1 MSPRGGAMRAIS
13 IIGYKKSGKTKLS
26 ELILAEWEKASIH
39 SDYLKFS
46 HHSFDQEG
54 TDTARMV
61 NENRTVF
68 GISSSESITIYGEE
82 RTLLNT
88 LPQCKNKLLLIEGGK
103 KETILPRVVCLRSK
117 DEFRELSAGLAVAT
131 YGFDESTATN
141 IVPHFT
147 IDRLD
152 ELAKFM
158 HEKAFILAGL
168 NCKACGKKSCHEL
181 AQDIIL
187 GKCTV
192 ESCTPK
198 NTKNIDI
205 SINNMPLNVNPFVEE
220 IIAGAVKGMLEKLKG
235 HSEGDITIR
244 IKG

>member
-1 MSPRGGAMRAIS
+1 MRAIS

-26 ELILAEWEKASIH
+26 ELILAEWEKASIY

-54 TDTARMV
+54 TDTARMLS
-61 NENRTVF
+61 ENRFVF
-68 GISSSESITIYGEE
+68 GVSPTESMKVLGKVE
-82 RTLLNT
+82 TLFDI
-88 LPQCKNKLLLIEGGK
+88 LPQCKNELLLVEGGK

-131 YGFDESTATN
+131 YGFDKSTATN

-147 IDRLD
+147 IDKVD

-158 HEKAFILAGL
+158 HEKAFVLAGL
-168 NCKACGKKSCHEL
+168 NCKACGKKTCYEL
-181 AQDIIL
+181 AQDIIIE
-187 GKCTV
+187 KCTI
-192 ESCTPK
+192 EACTPK
-198 NTKNIDI
+198 SKKNIDI
-205 SINNMPLNVNPFVEE
+205 RINDMPLNVNPFVEE

-235 HSEGDITIR
+235 HSKGDIAIR